1 MTIYEWMKNTD
12 LGGMQG
18 IIWSAEDKEDEEPLY
33 QGPITNI
40 PIWLADYKLASKK
53 TLKDN
58 HIDVFAPINFV
69 WTEDGHKPAIQFILE
84 D

>member
-12 LGGMQG
+12 LGGMEG
-18 IIWSAEDKEDEEPLY
+18 IIWSAKDDEDEGPLY
-33 QGPITNI
+33 QGPIMDI

-58 HIDVFAPINFV
+58 NIDVFAPIEFV
-69 WTEDGHKPAIQFILE
+69 WTEKGHKPAIQFILE

>member
-18 IIWSAEDKEDEEPLY
+18 IIWSAKDDGDEEPLY
-33 QGPITNI
+33 QGPIIDI
-40 PIWLADYKLASKK
+40 PIWLIDYKLASKK
-53 TLKDN
+53 TLRDN
-58 HIDVFAPINFV
+58 GIDPCTPINFV